1 MKILVVNAGSS
12 SLKYQLL
19 DMSNDKL
26 LAKGNCEKIGL
37 SDPIISYKHDGKE
50 EIFEGAKN
58 HEEAIKKVLNILIDK
73 NIGVIKSFDE
83 IGAIGHRVVM
93 GGWIFKESTLI
104 DDEVIDQIDK
114 LAEMAPLHN
123 PAHVLC
129 MRACK
134 KVMPNIPQVAIF
146 DTSFHSTMPEK
157 AYMYAIKYEDY
168 EKFHVRR
175 YGAHGTSH
183 RFVTQELAKML
194 GKDVSEVNAITCH
207 LGNGSS
213 ITAIKNGQSVDTSMG
228 LTPLQG
234 VVMGTRSGD
243 IDPTVVQFLCSHK
256 NQSVDQVLNYL
267 NKECGL
273 LGISGISS
281 DHREV
286 SQSAEK
292 GNKRAQLALDLLAYS
307 VKKYIGMYM
316 AILNGAEA
324 IVFTG
329 GIGENSFEAR
339 EQILEDMEYLG
350 IVIDKKKNANFKRGQ
365 IELISSP
372 ESKVKVYVI
381 PTNEELMMARDTSVS
396 YTHLTLPTTSRV

>member
-183 RFVTQELAKML
+183 RFVTQELAKVL

-273 LGISGISS
+273 LGVSGISS

-316 AILNGAEA
+316 AVLNGAEA

-381 PTNEELMMARDTSVS
+381 PTNEELMMARDTLRIVKNLKNSK
-396 YTHLTLPTTSRV
+396 

>member
-183 RFVTQELAKML
+183 RFVTQELAKVL

-329 GIGENSFEAR
+329 GIGENSYEAR

-381 PTNEELMMARDTSVS
+381 PTNEELMMARDTLRIVKNLKNSK
-396 YTHLTLPTTSRV
+396 

>member
-183 RFVTQELAKML
+183 RFVTQELARVL

-381 PTNEELMMARDTSVS
+381 PTNEELMMARDTLRIVKNLKNSK
-396 YTHLTLPTTSRV
+396 

>member
-19 DMSNDKL
+19 DMENDKL

-37 SDPIISYKHDGKE
+37 ADPIISYKHDGKE

-58 HEEAIKKVLNILIDK
+58 HEEAIKKVLDVLVDK
-73 NIGVIKSFDE
+73 KNGVIKSFDE

-104 DDEVIDQIDK
+104 DDKVIEQIDR
-114 LAEMAPLHN
+114 LSEMAPLHN

-134 KVMPNIPQVAIF
+134 KVMPNIPQVAVF
-146 DTSFHSTMPEK
+146 DTSFHSSMPEK

-183 RFVTQELAKML
+183 RFVTQELAKVL

-213 ITAIKNGQSVDTSMG
+213 ITAIKNGKSVDTSMG

-243 IDPTVVQFLCSHK
+243 IDPTVVQFLCSNK

-316 AILNGAEA
+316 AVLNGAEA

-329 GIGENSFEAR
+329 GIGENSYEAR
-339 EQILEDMEYLG
+339 EQILQDLEYLG
-350 IVIDKKKNANFKRGQ
+350 IVLDKDKNKNFKRGQ

-372 ESKVKVYVI
+372 KSKVKVYVI
-381 PTNEELMMARDTSVS
+381 PTNEELMMAKDTLEIVKNLKNSK
-396 YTHLTLPTTSRV
+396 

>member
-157 AYMYAIKYEDY
+157 AYMYAIPYEYY
-168 EKFHVRR
+168 EKYKIRK

-183 RFVTQELAKML
+183 KFVANRVAEIM
-194 GKDVSEVNAITCH
+194 GKPIEDLKIISCH
-207 LGNGSS
+207 LGQGASLCAVDGGKS
-213 ITAIKNGQSVDTSMG
+213 IDTSMG
-228 LTPLQG
+228 LTPLAG
-234 VVMGTRSGD
+234 VPMGSRSGD
-243 IDPTVVQFLCSHK
+243 VDP
-256 NQSVDQVLNYL
+256 SVLTYLMDKEKISPSEMNTIL
-267 NKECGL
+267 NKKSGKLGL
-273 LGISGISS
+273 SG
-281 DHREV
+281 V
-286 SQSAEK
+286 SIDDRDIEAAAKE
-292 GNKRAQLALDLLAYS
+292 GNKRAQLAIDNFVYQ
-307 VKKYIGMYM
+307 VVGYIGRFAAQMKGVDV
-316 AILNGAEA
+316 ITFEA
-324 IVFTG
+324 
-329 GIGENSFEAR
+329 GIGENGIDVRKE
-339 EQILEDMEYLG
+339 ICDYLG
-350 IVIDKKKNANFKRGQ
+350 YLGVKIDEEKNNCRGK
-365 IELISSP
+365 EVEISTP
-372 ESKVKVYVI
+372 DSKVKVYVV
-381 PTNEELMMARDTSVS
+381 PTNEELMIARETMELVK
-396 YTHLTLPTTSRV
+396 

>member
-183 RFVTQELAKML
+183 RFVTQELAKVL
-194 GKDVSEVNAITCH
+194 GKDVSKVNAITCH

-381 PTNEELMMARDTSVS
+381 PTNEELMMARDTLRIVKNIKNSK
-396 YTHLTLPTTSRV
+396 

>member
-104 DDEVIDQIDK
+104 DDKVIEQIDK
-114 LAEMAPLHN
+114 LSEMAPLHN

-183 RFVTQELAKML
+183 RFVTQELAKVL
-194 GKDVSEVNAITCH
+194 GKDVSKVNAITCH

-273 LGISGISS
+273 LGVSGISS

-329 GIGENSFEAR
+329 GIGENSYEAR

-350 IVIDKKKNANFKRGQ
+350 IKKKKKKNANFKRGQ

-381 PTNEELMMARDTSVS
+381 PTNEELMMARDTLRIVKNLKNSK
-396 YTHLTLPTTSRV
+396 

>member
-183 RFVTQELAKML
+183 RFVTQELAKVL

-316 AILNGAEA
+316 AVLNGAEA

-381 PTNEELMMARDTSVS
+381 PTNEELMMARDTLRIVKNLKNSK
-396 YTHLTLPTTSRV
+396 

>member
-183 RFVTQELAKML
+183 RFVTQELAKVL
-194 GKDVSEVNAITCH
+194 GKDVSKVNAITCH

-381 PTNEELMMARDTSVS
+381 PTNEELMMARDTLRIVKNLKNSK
-396 YTHLTLPTTSRV
+396 

>member
-183 RFVTQELAKML
+183 RFVTQELAKVL

-381 PTNEELMMARDTSVS
+381 PTNEELMMARDTLRIVKNLKNSK
-396 YTHLTLPTTSRV
+396 

>member
-1 MKILVVNAGSS
+1 
-12 SLKYQLL
+12 
-19 DMSNDKL
+19 
-26 LAKGNCEKIGL
+26 
-37 SDPIISYKHDGKE
+37 
-50 EIFEGAKN
+50 
-58 HEEAIKKVLNILIDK
+58 
-73 NIGVIKSFDE
+73 
-83 IGAIGHRVVM
+83 
-93 GGWIFKESTLI
+93 
-104 DDEVIDQIDK
+104 
-114 LAEMAPLHN
+114 
-123 PAHVLC
+123 
-129 MRACK
+129 
-134 KVMPNIPQVAIF
+134 
-146 DTSFHSTMPEK
+146 
-157 AYMYAIKYEDY
+157 MYAIKYEDY

-183 RFVTQELAKML
+183 RFVTQELAKVL

-381 PTNEELMMARDTSVS
+381 PTNEELMMARDTLRIVKNLKNSK
-396 YTHLTLPTTSRV
+396 

>member
-183 RFVTQELAKML
+183 RFVTQELAKVL

-273 LGISGISS
+273 LGVSGISS

-381 PTNEELMMARDTSVS
+381 PTNEELMMARDTLRIVKNLKNSK
-396 YTHLTLPTTSRV
+396 